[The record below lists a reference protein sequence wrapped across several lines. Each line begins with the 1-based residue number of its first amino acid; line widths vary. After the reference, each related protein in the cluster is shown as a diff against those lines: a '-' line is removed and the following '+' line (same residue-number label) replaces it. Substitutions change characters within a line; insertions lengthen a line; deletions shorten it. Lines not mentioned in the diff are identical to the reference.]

1 MLQLKRRF
9 GNALKNKLVQP
20 SSPVTT
26 NESAKN
32 DYIPKVI
39 QVDDDDDDSILT
51 TDLDTWDITK
61 TPAKRPSPPAEQSS
75 LPAKKPNPTATVEF
89 KSKTKEE
96 QYDAKC
102 NAAQRKRNAVTDLSQ
117 ELIMKQIRLCDDS
130 IEYLELKKRQKTE
143 RHQEKIRI
151 LKNKI

>member
-1 MLQLKRRF
+1 M
-9 GNALKNKLVQP
+9 
-20 SSPVTT
+20 
-26 NESAKN
+26 
-32 DYIPKVI
+32 
-39 QVDDDDDDSILT
+39 
-51 TDLDTWDITK
+51 
-61 TPAKRPSPPAEQSS
+61 
-75 LPAKKPNPTATVEF
+75 
-89 KSKTKEE
+89 

-151 LKNKI
+151 LKNKM